1 MTFVLFQRA
10 LFLPVYVSRYADN
23 TEMLQVMLGLEIF
36 AACVGVLS
44 DSNIIVIYAPEKT
57 QDKEIPHPGYK
68 VWHQLALIFTC
79 LL

>member
-1 MTFVLFQRA
+1 
-10 LFLPVYVSRYADN
+10 
-23 TEMLQVMLGLEIF
+23 MLQVMLGLEIF